1 MKLSDGN
8 GGIKNLYGTL
18 KFHSTACV
26 HSSVSDL
33 PGWMAMARTIRWS
46 SPSQRAA
53 RATTIRSAKPETDK

>member
-46 SPSQRAA
+46 PQRAA
-53 RATTIRSAKPETDK
+53 RATTIRSAKPEMDE